1 MERPKGPGTVAGGVS
16 GQTPGE
22 GGQGLGVALEK
33 EPRQAKQACW
43 EELSGQQDL
52 REMCQ
57 ELEAEHIR

>member
-1 MERPKGPGTVAGGVS
+1 MS